1 MADPDKICHMQTI
14 MVNLGKNGRLVI
26 PAPFRR
32 ALGIEPGD
40 ELVLTLDAGL
50 LRITTREHA
59 ILRAQETVRRHV
71 RGSDSLVD
79 ELIEERRA
87 EARSE

>member
-1 MADPDKICHMQTI
+1 MKMIMA
-14 MVNLGKNGRLVI
+14 NLGENGRLVI

-40 ELVLTLDAGL
+40 ELVVTLDDRE

-59 ILRAQETVRRHV
+59 VARAQQTVRRQV
-71 RGSDSLVD
+71 RGGASLAN
-79 ELIEERRA
+79 ELIQERRA
-87 EARSE
+87 EARSK

>member
-1 MADPDKICHMQTI
+1 MKTI
-14 MVNLGKNGRLVI
+14 MVSLGNNGRLVI

-40 ELVLTLDAGL
+40 ELVLTLDAGQ

-59 ILRAQETVRRHV
+59 ISRAQETVRRQV
-71 RGSDSLVD
+71 RGSASLVD
-79 ELIEERRA
+79 ELIEERGA
-87 EARSE
+87 EARSK

>member
-1 MADPDKICHMQTI
+1 

-32 ALGIEPGD
+32 ALGIDSGD
-40 ELVLTLDAGL
+40 ELLLTLEGGQ

-59 ILRAQETVRRHV
+59 VARAQEAV
-71 RGSDSLVD
+71 RGRVRDGASLAD

-87 EARSE
+87 EARAT

>member
-1 MADPDKICHMQTI
+1 MKTI
-14 MVNLGKNGRLVI
+14 MVSLGDNGRLVI

-40 ELVLTLDAGL
+40 ELVLTLDDGQ
-50 LRITTREHA
+50 LRITTRERA
-59 ILRAQETVRRHV
+59 IALAQETVRQRV
-71 RGSDSLVD
+71 GGDASLVD